1 MLMSEA
7 NYPVSLC
14 PITPSLGC
22 PLKSCQIHTSD
33 TYYYMLCIGDAEKGK
48 HGLCHGSVENT
59 DTCTKAIIQHAQ
71 CSPKVIY

>member
-14 PITPSLGC
+14 PITPSIGY
-22 PLKSCQIHTSD
+22 PLKSCQVHTSN
-33 TYYYMLCIGDAEKGK
+33 TCYMLCIGDAEKGK
-48 HGLCHGSVENT
+48 HGLCHGSMEKT

-71 CSPKVIY
+71 GSPKVIY